1 MNEMYEEDLIEK
13 VCLAL
18 FKIHHEKAICYKL
31 NDEAEELYED
41 IFDKYNGQFNL
52 KYSGSSEP
60 CLSQSQLD
68 HYEKLEINIRTK
80 APKLIGRLTC
90 VLWIYCNGMNNLTY

>member
-1 MNEMYEEDLIEK
+1 MNETYDKDLIGK

-31 NDEAEELYED
+31 NDEAEDHRYEE

-60 CLSQSQLD
+60 CSSQSQLD
-68 HYEKLEINIRTK
+68 HYEKLRFH
-80 APKLIGRLTC
+80 C
-90 VLWIYCNGMNNLTY
+90 